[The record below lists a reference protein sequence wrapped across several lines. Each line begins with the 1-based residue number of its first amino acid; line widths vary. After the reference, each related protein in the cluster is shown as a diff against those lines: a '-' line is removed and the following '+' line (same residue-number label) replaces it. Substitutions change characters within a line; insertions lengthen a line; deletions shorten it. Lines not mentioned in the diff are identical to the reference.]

1 MRSILMI
8 VIITLCTIGCGT
20 KDEGGTDQQSTT
32 PVGKESLDSKQLA
45 ERRAEWKR
53 TRLTLHEGYELVDP
67 ADPNREP
74 GEPVELQLCDLS
86 FKHAFSI
93 QYRAKGEGHT
103 FWWRGDEYTT
113 NLEDYGEKVEIEY
126 VNPSVD
132 KE

>member
-8 VIITLCTIGCGT
+8 VVITLCTIGCGT

-32 PVGKESLDSKQLA
+32 PVGKESLNSKQLA

-67 ADPNREP
+67 SH
-74 GEPVELQLCDLS
+74 EPVEIHLDDLS

-93 QYRAKGEGHT
+93 QFRAKGEGRT

-113 NLEDYGEKVEIEY
+113 NLEEYGNKIEY
-126 VNPSVD
+126 PSVD